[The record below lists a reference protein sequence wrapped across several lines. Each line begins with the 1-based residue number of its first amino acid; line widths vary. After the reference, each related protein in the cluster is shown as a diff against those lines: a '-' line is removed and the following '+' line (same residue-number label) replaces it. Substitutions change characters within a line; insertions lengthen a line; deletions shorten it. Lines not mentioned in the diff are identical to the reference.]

1 MCQVESTERFSRIRR
16 KRLSCF
22 NCTLS
27 GTWNRPSLPSHSR
40 MGRKWNMFNV
50 LWALAAA
57 KEGIK
62 NSSTFVCLSNPVK
75 EVWYEAQLRVKWKQ
89 WNQNSDR
96 RIRRS
101 TKKFS
106 KVAKWRPRAKLNEG
120 EIEFWVN
127 SRKFS
132 FLRWNELSWSWSCWP
147 PRHLSNNLCARESK
161 NVLKFPNYNTISV
174 YGTSL
179 NINFDLIRP
188 LTRKMWWC
196 WRNETSN

>member
-40 MGRKWNMFNV
+40 MGSKWNMFNV

-96 RIRRS
+96 RS

-106 KVAKWRPRAKLNEG
+106 KVTPTCKNE
-120 EIEFWVN
+120 W
-127 SRKFS
+127 
-132 FLRWNELSWSWSCWP
+132 RWNWILSKFKKIFISKMKRVKMKLELAASP
-147 PRHLSNNLCARESK
+147 PVEQLMCERE
-161 NVLKFPNYNTISV
+161 
-174 YGTSL
+174 
-179 NINFDLIRP
+179 
-188 LTRKMWWC
+188 
-196 WRNETSN
+196 